1 MSEPL
6 ERFLEQAFKAYKGET
21 LKNILRLLVE
31 KGGVYGIDDLDTL
44 TND

>member
-6 ERFLEQAFKAYKGET
+6 ERLLEQASFKGET

-31 KGGVYGIDDLDTL
+31 EGGVYEIEDLVTL

>member
-6 ERFLEQAFKAYKGET
+6 ERFLEQAAFEGEN

-31 KGGVYGIDDLDTL
+31 EGGVE
-44 TND
+44 

>member
-6 ERFLEQAFKAYKGET
+6 ERFLEQAFKGET

-31 KGGVYGIDDLDTL
+31 EGGVDEIDDLVTL